1 MEADCE
7 DQVASRS
14 NGIVDMNSLF
24 EALSAKFT
32 SETTKLSKNFQTVA
46 DEHDLFKQEVRAEL
60 DDLWKLVLHQSL
72 PKVNG
77 KEEINDNDVKLPSSS
92 PVVPSVITS
101 SGNNIS
107 TTSAFASTSSQDLQQ
122 QMMMMMTES
131 FTKLSTEI
139 SESKQDIK
147 TEWPKFGGDS
157 RKFSSWYLGIMT
169 QLALSPW
176 QDLYDPVQQNVVTTT
191 QNSSLNA
198 KLSSKIILALEGTAY
213 KIFVSRKHLRAN
225 GILLLEE
232 LVQTYKPR
240 KVPEII
246 VAKTVEFRGQMRC
259 NPTETI
265 DAYYDRFQEL
275 LEDLEDAEE
284 PIAPKA
290 AIRQFI
296 LR

>member
-1 MEADCE
+1 MCSSSESLSIVDVNHLHDVSHHRLFENPISKFENLEFSFSTPLFDSGIHCHNSSISTFRNMEADCE
-7 DQVASRS
+7 DQVASQS

-46 DEHDLFKQEVRAEL
+46 DEHDLFKQEVLAEL
-60 DDLWKLVLHQSL
+60 DYLQKLVLHQSL

-77 KEEINDNDVKLPSSS
+77 KEEMNDNEKLPSSS

-107 TTSAFASTSSQDLQQ
+107 TTTAFASTSSQDLQQ

-131 FTKLSTEI
+131 FTKLSMAI
-139 SESKQDIK
+139 SESKQDVK
-147 TEWPKFGGDS
+147 TEWPKFGVDS
-157 RKFSSWYLGIMT
+157 RKFRSWYLGIMT

-198 KLSSKIILALEGTAY
+198 KL
-213 KIFVSRKHLRAN
+213 
-225 GILLLEE
+225 
-232 LVQTYKPR
+232 
-240 KVPEII
+240 
-246 VAKTVEFRGQMRC
+246 
-259 NPTETI
+259 
-265 DAYYDRFQEL
+265 
-275 LEDLEDAEE
+275 
-284 PIAPKA
+284 
-290 AIRQFI
+290 
-296 LR
+296 